1 MGIESVR
8 LLLPTRMEVIAIP
21 KVIAMDG
28 ILPYFWVVGSMSE
41 PYERFD
47 TLGRVVDA
55 QNFTQLPS
63 LVRPGGVVVVKAV
76 L

>member
-1 MGIESVR
+1 

-21 KVIAMDG
+21 KITVMDG

-47 TLGRVVDA
+47 SLGRVIDA
-55 QNFTQLPS
+55 
-63 LVRPGGVVVVKAV
+63 
-76 L
+76 